1 MQTTKLCT
9 RLVFSTATS
18 NRISISDVD
27 AAASS
32 VQVTLT
38 VTNGTLTL
46 AGTAGLAFT
55 AGDGTADATMTLH
68 IGDAETMGPYV
79 GRDEVMRHFTDHHE
93 IQTDQRRHVVT
104 NVTLERDEPTEA
116 RTTSVLTLFVV
127 EGGAVRVQATGVYRD
142 HFVEEDGGWR
152 IRERVLRLDAHY

>member
-1 MQTTKLCT
+1 MAD
-9 RLVFSTATS
+9 RLAIENVLATWALGYDD
-18 NRISISDVD
+18 RRPE
-27 AAASS
+27 
-32 VQVTLT
+32 LMERC
-38 VTNGTLTL
+38 
-46 AGTAGLAFT
+46 F
-55 AGDGTADATMTLH
+55 TADATMTLH

-104 NVTLERDEPTEA
+104 NVTLELDEPTEA